1 MTIFHT
7 KTPGKKNPWWDQG
20 LKFQIYGGG
29 TQDRTGDTRIFNP
42 LLYRLSYRAKVGV
55 LNNIYQN
62 PSSQIVDFS
71 INCLI
76 LLQYWTG
83 IYFQLDLA
91 QMRQAT
97 VNRATAWLKL
107 LHALLLFNAA
117 NLLNQTLRHA
127 ASTIGRVNYNI
138 F

>member
-1 MTIFHT
+1 MSSSVYSYQF
-7 KTPGKKNPWWDQG
+7 
-20 LKFQIYGGG
+20 GGG

-62 PSSQIVDFS
+62 PSSKFVDFS
-71 INCLI
+71 SHCLI
-76 LLQYWTG
+76 LLRMSR
-83 IYFQLDLA
+83 YFTN
-91 QMRQAT
+91 MRQAAM
-97 VNRATAWLKL
+97 NRATAWLKL